1 MTQQVV
7 YINFKNNDS
16 LMENKELIRQVTE
29 KAEKWLTPAY
39 DAETQAEVKRMLEN
53 PDKTELIDSF
63 YKDLEFG
70 TGGLRGIM
78 GAGTNRMNI
87 YTVGAATQGLSN
99 YLNKCFA
106 GKGPISVVV
115 GYDCRNNSDK
125 FAKISADIFS
135 ANGIKVYLFDDLRPT
150 PEVSFA
156 IRHFGCQSGI
166 NITASHNPREYNGYK
181 AYWDDGAQ
189 VLAPHDTGI
198 IDEVN
203 KVTVADI
210 KFNGNKELI
219 QIIGKDVDQV
229 YLDKVHSISI
239 DPEVIKRQKNLNIV
253 YTPLHGAGR
262 VLIPDSLK
270 EWGFENVNCVP
281 EQMVKDGN
289 FPTVVSPNPENAEAL
304 SMAIALAK
312 KIDADIVM
320 ASDPDADRVGMAC
333 KDDKGEWVLINGNQ
347 TCLIFLYY
355 IIKNRIAMGK
365 MQPNDFIVKTIVTTE
380 LIKAVADKNK
390 IEMRDCYTGFKWIAR
405 EIRLSEGKQQYIGG
419 GEESY
424 GFLAED
430 FVRDK
435 DAVSACSLLAEIC
448 AWAKD
453 QGKTLYDVLMDIYV
467 EYGFS
472 KETTVN
478 VVKPGKSGAE
488 EIKAMMD
495 NFRANPP
502 KEIGGSAVSLI
513 KDYKTLKQTD
523 AAGKVV
529 GLDMPESS
537 NVLQYFTEDGTKIS
551 VRPSGTEPKIKF
563 YIEVK
568 GEMGCPKCY
577 VSANAE
583 AEKKVEAVR
592 KSLGI

>member
-1 MTQQVV
+1 
-7 YINFKNNDS
+7 
-16 LMENKELIRQVTE
+16 MENEELIKRCTE
-29 KAEKWLTPAY
+29 KALSWLTPAY
-39 DAETQAEVKRMLEN
+39 DAETQAEVKRILEN
-53 PDKTELIDSF
+53 PDKTELIDAF

-78 GAGTNRMNI
+78 GVGSNRMNI
-87 YTVGAATQGLSN
+87 YTVGAATQGLAN

-106 GKGPISVVV
+106 GKKDISVVV
-115 GYDCRNNSDK
+115 GHDCRNNSRK
-125 FAKISADIFS
+125 FAEISADIFS
-135 ANGIKVYLFDDLRPT
+135 ANGIKVYLFDDMRPT

-156 IRHFGCQSGI
+156 IRQLGCQSGI

-189 VLAPHDTGI
+189 VLAPHDKGI

-203 KVTVADI
+203 KVKVNDI
-210 KFNGNKELI
+210 KFQGNKDLI
-219 QIIGKDVDQV
+219 QIIGKDIDDV
-229 YLDKVHSISI
+229 YLEKVHGISI
-239 DPEVIKRQKNLNIV
+239 DPEVIKRQKDLKIV
-253 YTPLHGAGR
+253 YTPLHGTGMM
-262 VLIPDSLK
+262 LIPQSLK
-270 EWGFENVNCVP
+270 LWGFENVHCVP
-281 EQMVKDGN
+281 EQMVKSGD

-304 SMAIALAK
+304 TMAINLAK
-312 KIDADIVM
+312 SIDADIVM

-365 MQPNDFIVKTIVTTE
+365 MKGNEFIVKTIVTTE
-380 LIKAVADKNK
+380 VIRKVAEKNHIK
-390 IEMRDCYTGFKWIAR
+390 MLDCYTGFKWIAR
-405 EIRLSEGKQQYIGG
+405 EIRLREGKEQYIGG

-453 QGKTLYDVLMDIYV
+453 QGKTLYDILMEVYL

-472 KETTVN
+472 KEVTVN
-478 VVKPGKSGAE
+478 VVKPGKSGAD

-495 NFRANPP
+495 NFRACPP
-502 KEIGGSAVSLI
+502 KELGGSEIVMI
-513 KDYKTLKQTD
+513 KDYKTLKAADNKGNVTD
-523 AAGKVV
+523 
-529 GLDMPESS
+529 LDMPETS
-537 NVLQYFTEDGTKIS
+537 NVLQYFTADGTKVS

-563 YIEVK
+563 YVEVK

-577 VSANAE
+577 ARETNA
-583 AEKKVEAVR
+583 ALEKVDAIK

>member
-1 MTQQVV
+1 MG
-7 YINFKNNDS
+7 N
-16 LMENKELIRQVTE
+16 EELIKQCTE
-29 KAEKWLTPAY
+29 KAMNWLTPAY

-53 PDKTELIDSF
+53 PDKTELIEAF

-78 GAGTNRMNI
+78 GVGSNRMNI

-106 GKGPISVVV
+106 GKKDISVVV
-115 GYDCRNNSDK
+115 GHDCRNNSRL
-125 FAKISADIFS
+125 FAEISANIFS
-135 ANGIKVYLFDDLRPT
+135 ANGIKVYLFEDMRPT
-150 PEVSFA
+150 PEMSFA
-156 IRHFGCQSGI
+156 IRHLGCQSGI
-166 NITASHNPREYNGYK
+166 ILTASHNPKEYNGYK

-189 VLAPHDTGI
+189 VLAPHDKGI

-203 KVTVADI
+203 KVASAKDI
-210 KFNGNKELI
+210 KFEGNKDLI
-219 QIIGKDVDQV
+219 QIIGKEVDDE
-229 YLDKVHSISI
+229 YLRQVHSISI
-239 DPEVIKRQKNLNIV
+239 DPEVIKRQKDLKIV
-253 YTPLHGAGR
+253 YTPIHGTGMM
-262 VLIPDSLK
+262 LIPQSLK
-270 EWGFENVNCVP
+270 LWGFENVHCVP
-281 EQMVKDGN
+281 EQMVKSGD

-304 SMAIALAK
+304 TLAIKLAK
-312 KIDADIVM
+312 EIDADIVM

-333 KDDKGEWVLINGNQ
+333 KDSKGEWVLINGNQ
-347 TCLIFLYY
+347 TCLLFLYY

-365 MQPNDFIVKTIVTTE
+365 MKGNEFIVKTIVTTE
-380 LIKAVADKNK
+380 LIKAVADKNHIK
-390 IEMRDCYTGFKWIAR
+390 MLDCYTGFKWIAR
-405 EIRLSEGKQQYIGG
+405 EIRLREGKEQYIGG

-472 KETTVN
+472 KEVTVN
-478 VVKPGKSGAE
+478 VVKPGKSGAD
-488 EIKAMMD
+488 EIKARMD
-495 NFRANPP
+495 NFRACPP
-502 KEIGGSAVSLI
+502 KELGGSKVVLV
-513 KDYKTLKQTD
+513 KDYKTLTATD
-523 AAGKVV
+523 GEGKATP
-529 GLDMPESS
+529 LDMPEPS
-537 NVLQYFTEDGTKIS
+537 NVLQFFTEDGTKIS

-563 YIEVK
+563 YMEIK
-568 GEMGCPKCY
+568 GEMHCPKCY
-577 VSANAE
+577 AGANADAME
-583 AEKKVEAVR
+583 KVEAIK

>member
-1 MTQQVV
+1 
-7 YINFKNNDS
+7 
-16 LMENKELIRQVTE
+16 MENQDLIKVVTE
-29 KAEKWLTPAY
+29 KAQEWLGPAF
-39 DAETQAEVKRMLEN
+39 DVETQAEVRKMLGN
-53 PDKTELIDSF
+53 DDKTELIESF

-78 GAGTNRMNI
+78 GAGSNRMNI
-87 YTVGAATQGLSN
+87 YTVGAATQGLAN

-106 GKGPISVVV
+106 GQSISVVV
-115 GYDCRNNSDK
+115 GHDCRNNSRK
-125 FAKISADIFS
+125 FAEISADIFS

-156 IRHFGCQSGI
+156 IRHLGCQSGI

-189 VLAPHDTGI
+189 VLAPHDTAI

-203 KVTVADI
+203 KVKVADI

-219 QIIGKDVDQV
+219 QIIGEDVDKV
-229 YLDKVHSISI
+229 YLEKVHSISI
-239 DPEVIKRQKNLNIV
+239 DPEVIKRQKDLSIV

-262 VLIPDSLK
+262 ALIPASLK
-270 EWGFENVNCVP
+270 LWGFEKVHCV
-281 EQMVKDGN
+281 ESQMVKDGN

-304 SMAIALAK
+304 TLAIELAK
-312 KIDADIVM
+312 EINADIVM

-333 KDDKGEWVLINGNQ
+333 KNDKGEWVLINGNQ
-347 TCLIFLYY
+347 TCLLFLYY
-355 IIKNRIAMGK
+355 IIKNRLATGK
-365 MQPNDFIVKTIVTTE
+365 MQPSDFVVKTIVTTE

-390 IEMRDCYTGFKWIAR
+390 IEMLDCYTGFKWIAR
-405 EIRLSEGKQQYIGG
+405 EIRLREGKQQYIGG

-453 QGKTLYDVLMDIYV
+453 QGKTLYDVLMGIYV

-472 KETTVN
+472 RETTVN

-502 KEIGGSAVSLI
+502 KEIGGSKVCI
-513 KDYKTLKQTD
+513 VKDYKTLEMTGTD
-523 AAGKVV
+523 GKVSR
-529 GLDMPESS
+529 LDMPEPS

-568 GEMGCPKCY
+568 GKMGCPKCY
-577 VSANAE
+577 AGANAD
-583 AEKKVEAVR
+583 AEEKVKAVR
-592 KSLGI
+592 ASLGI

>member
-1 MTQQVV
+1 
-7 YINFKNNDS
+7 
-16 LMENKELIRQVTE
+16 MENEELIKQCTE
-29 KAEKWLTPAY
+29 KAQKWLAPEY

-53 PDKTELIDSF
+53 PDKTDLIEAF

-78 GAGTNRMNI
+78 GVGSNRMNI

-106 GKGPISVVV
+106 GKDNISVVV
-115 GYDCRNNSDK
+115 GYDCRNNSQK
-125 FAKISADIFS
+125 FAEISANIFS
-135 ANGIKVYLFDDLRPT
+135 ANGIKVYLFEDMRPT
-150 PEVSFA
+150 PEMSFA
-156 IRHFGCQSGI
+156 IRRLGCQSGI
-166 NITASHNPREYNGYK
+166 ILTASHNPKEYNGYK

-189 VLAPHDTGI
+189 VLAPHDKGI

-203 KVTVADI
+203 KINSAADI
-210 KFNGNKELI
+210 KFEGDKDLI
-219 QIIGKDVDQV
+219 QVIGKEVDDD
-229 YLDKVHSISI
+229 YLNQVHSISI
-239 DPEVIKRQKNLNIV
+239 DPEVIKRQKDLKIV
-253 YTPLHGAGR
+253 YTPIHGTGMM
-262 VLIPDSLK
+262 LIPQSLK
-270 EWGFENVNCVP
+270 LWGFENVHCVA
-281 EQMVKDGN
+281 EQMVKSGD

-304 SMAIALAK
+304 TLAIKLAK
-312 KIDADIVM
+312 EIDADIVM

-333 KDDKGEWVLINGNQ
+333 KDSKGEWVLVNGNQ

-365 MQPNDFIVKTIVTTE
+365 MKGNEFIVKTIVTTE
-380 LIKAVADKNK
+380 LIKKVADKNN
-390 IEMRDCYTGFKWIAR
+390 IEMYDCYTGFKWIAR
-405 EIRLSEGKQQYIGG
+405 QIRLNEGIKQHIGG

-453 QGKTLYDVLMDIYV
+453 QGKTLYDILMEIYV

-472 KETTVN
+472 KELTVN
-478 VVKPGKSGAE
+478 VVKPGKSGAD
-488 EIKAMMD
+488 EIKAMME
-495 NFRANPP
+495 NFRACPP
-502 KEIGGSAVSLI
+502 KELGGSQVVLV
-513 KDYKTLKQTD
+513 KDYKTLKATD
-523 AAGKVV
+523 AAGNATDI
-529 GLDMPESS
+529 DMPEPS
-537 NVLQYFTEDGTKIS
+537 NVLQFFTADGTKVS

-563 YIEVK
+563 YMEIK

-577 VSANAE
+577 ASANAT
-583 AEKKVEAVR
+583 ATEKAEAVK

>member
-1 MTQQVV
+1 
-7 YINFKNNDS
+7 
-16 LMENKELIRQVTE
+16 MENQELLNQVTA
-29 KAEKWLTPAY
+29 KAQEWLSPAY
-39 DAETQAEVKRMLEN
+39 DAETKAEVKRMLEAD
-53 PDKTELIDSF
+53 DKTELVDSF

-78 GAGTNRMNI
+78 GAGSNRMNI
-87 YTVGAATQGLSN
+87 YTVGAATQGLAN

-106 GKGPISVVV
+106 GREGGISVVV
-115 GYDCRNNSDK
+115 GHDCRNNSRK
-125 FAKISADIFS
+125 FAEISAAIFS

-156 IRHFGCQSGI
+156 IRHLGCQSGI

-189 VLAPHDTGI
+189 VLAPHDTAI

-203 KVTVADI
+203 KVKVSDI
-210 KFNGNKELI
+210 KFQGNKDLI
-219 QIIGKDVDQV
+219 QIIGEDVDKV
-229 YLDKVHSISI
+229 YLDKVHGISI
-239 DPEVIKRQKNLNIV
+239 DPQVIKRQKNLCIV

-262 VLIPDSLK
+262 TLIPRSLK
-270 EWGFENVNCVP
+270 EWGFENVHCV
-281 EQMVKDGN
+281 EAQMVKDGN

-304 SMAIALAK
+304 TMAIDLAK
-312 KIDADIVM
+312 KLDADIVM

-355 IIKNRIAMGK
+355 IIKNRIATGK
-365 MQPNDFIVKTIVTTE
+365 MKPTDFIVKTIVTTE
-380 LIKAVADKNK
+380 LIKAVADKNH

-453 QGKTLYDVLMDIYV
+453 KGKTLYDVLMEIYL

-472 KETTVN
+472 KEVTVN
-478 VVKPGKSGAE
+478 VVKPGKTGAE
-488 EIKAMMD
+488 EIQQMMAG
-495 NFRANPP
+495 FRANPP
-502 KEIGGSAVSLI
+502 KEIGGSPVALV
-513 KDYKTLKQTD
+513 KDYKTLTATD
-523 AAGKVV
+523 AQGKSMP
-529 GLDMPESS
+529 LEMPETA
-537 NVLQYFTEDGTKIS
+537 NVLQFFTEDGTKIS

-568 GEMGCPKCY
+568 GQMKCAGCY
-577 VSANAE
+577 ARANEE
-583 AEKKVEAVR
+583 AMTKVEAVR

>member
-1 MTQQVV
+1 MSYMDT
-7 YINFKNNDS
+7 YKDWLSWCDEEAKAELLAIEDS
-16 LMENKELIRQVTE
+16 KELEDRF
-29 KAEKWLTPAY
+29 Y
-39 DAETQAEVKRMLEN
+39 
-53 PDKTELIDSF
+53 TEL
-63 YKDLEFG
+63 KFG
-70 TGGLRGIM
+70 TGGMRGVM
-78 GAGTNRMNI
+78 GMGPNRMNKYMI
-87 YTVGAATQGLSN
+87 RKATKGFADYLLAHCTEAERTRGVVIAYDSRHHSQEFAQEAAKVLTSAGIPV
-99 YLNKCFA
+99 KIFA
-106 GKGPISVVV
+106 E
-115 GYDCRNNSDK
+115 
-125 FAKISADIFS
+125 
-135 ANGIKVYLFDDLRPT
+135 LEPT
-150 PEVSFA
+150 PVLSFA
-156 IRHFGCQSGI
+156 VRHLGAIAGLVL
-166 NITASHNPREYNGYK
+166 TASHNPKEYNGYK

-189 VLAPHDTGI
+189 VLAPHDKGI

-203 KVTVADI
+203 AIASAADI
-210 KFNGNKELI
+210 KFQGNPDLI
-219 QIIGKDVDQV
+219 QIIGEDVDKV
-229 YLDKVHSISI
+229 YLDKVHTLSI
-239 DPEVIKRQKNLNIV
+239 DPEVIKRQKDLSIV

-262 VLIPDSLK
+262 TLIPASLK
-270 EWGFENVNCVP
+270 EWGFENVHCVP
-281 EQMVKDGN
+281 EQMVKSGD

-304 SMAIALAK
+304 SMAIELAK

-347 TCLIFLYY
+347 TCLLFLYY
-355 IIKNRIAMGK
+355 IIKNRIATGK
-365 MQPNDFIVKTIVTTE
+365 MQPMDFIVKTIVTTE

-390 IEMRDCYTGFKWIAR
+390 IEMLDCYTGFKWIAR
-405 EIRLSEGKQQYIGG
+405 EIRLREGKQQYIGG

-453 QGKTLYDVLMDIYV
+453 QDKTLYDILMDIYV

-478 VVKPGKSGAE
+478 VVKPGKSGAD

-502 KEIGGSAVSLI
+502 KEIGGSAVSLT
-513 KDYKTLKQTD
+513 KDYKTLKATD
-523 AAGKVV
+523 AKGNVTA
-529 GLDMPESS
+529 LDMPETS

-577 VSANAE
+577 ASANAE